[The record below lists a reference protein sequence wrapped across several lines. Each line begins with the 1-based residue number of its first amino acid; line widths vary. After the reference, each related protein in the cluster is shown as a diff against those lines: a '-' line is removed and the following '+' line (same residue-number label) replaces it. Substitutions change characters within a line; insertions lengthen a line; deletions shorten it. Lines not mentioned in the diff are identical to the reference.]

1 MQGGGFLR
9 IALLAIAGF
18 LAYQYFLGGSHGSA
32 VSQPVA
38 REPMVTPS
46 ERKPYQYCDISTE
59 YFRARLTT
67 RGAALTHFVLEKP
80 KYQKQGAPIDL
91 STTPHP
97 GVALGSPR
105 AEDPSAPGLHEFR
118 QQLFSQ
124 WRNPAAQAPAETP
137 WNVDFDSVD
146 YQLENV
152 EARSCD
158 FVYRDAKVEIIKT
171 VRATER
177 PYELEVTHRIKN
189 LDSTPRAHAM
199 AIDTVAWHRTKEVE
213 GHMFRVSPFVT
224 HVECMPTQGKALR
237 YLPADFEPDDFK
249 DNDQHQVLRPWGWYE
264 SRQTT
269 DLAAVSNAYFTQGIA
284 NVEGEAPKCQLLVE
298 NYFKDGQAS
307 DPASGSFYRARLAY
321 PLKTLAPGESAK
333 YTELAYIGP
342 KERSAL
348 AVAGGANHRFVD
360 LIDLGFFSVIAE
372 VLVAFLLA
380 VHSVVPNWGV
390 AIIVLTLT
398 ARLLLFPLSWPS
410 IRNMVRMRELKPE
423 MDALNQKFKDD
434 PQAKGLAQMELWRKH
449 NVNPLK
455 GCLPQLASMPVW
467 LALYTTLQTAVELYN
482 IPFLWFPDLSDS
494 DPYFILPLVI
504 GATYFLQQK
513 LMPMQGGDPAQQKMM
528 MYFMPVMFTVF
539 MLFLPAGLGV
549 YMFTNS
555 VLAIVQQTVVERQVK
570 KKSSSAKARV
580 TETQP
585 VLGKGKV

>member
-9 IALLAIAGF
+9 LALLAIAGF
-18 LAYQYFLGGSHGSA
+18 LIYRFFLSGGSHEASPM
-32 VSQPVA
+32 QPVA
-38 REPMVTPS
+38 REPMLVPS
-46 ERKPYQYCDISTE
+46 ERAPYQYCEIETE
-59 YFRARLTT
+59 YFHARLST
-67 RGAALTHFVLEKP
+67 RGAALQRFELEKP
-80 KYQKQGAPIDL
+80 KYQKHGAPIDL

-97 GVALGSPR
+97 GVAVGSPR

-124 WRNPAAQAPAETP
+124 WRNPTVLPPADTP

-146 YQLENV
+146 YKLENV
-152 EARSCD
+152 TPTSCD
-158 FVYRDAKVEIIKT
+158 FVYRDAKVELVKT
-171 VRATER
+171 VKATER
-177 PYELEVTHRIKN
+177 PYELEVTQQIKN
-189 LDSTPRAHAM
+189 LDVAPRAHAM
-199 AIDTVAWHRTKEVE
+199 AIDTVAWHRTQDVE

-224 HVECMPTQGKALR
+224 HVQCVPLEGKVLA
-237 YLPADFEPDDFK
+237 YLPADFEPDDFT
-249 DNDQHQVLRPWGWYE
+249 DDDRHQVVRPWGWYE
-264 SRQTT
+264 ARATP
-269 DLAAVSNAYFTQGIA
+269 DVAALTNAYFTQGIA
-284 NVEGEAPKCQLLVE
+284 NVVGDAPKCQVLVE
-298 NYFKDGQAS
+298 NFFQGGRAS

-321 PLKTLAPGESAK
+321 PLKTLAPGESAR

-342 KERSAL
+342 KERSVLAL
-348 AVAGGANHRFVD
+348 AGGKNHKFLE

-372 VLVAFLLA
+372 VLVAFLLK
-380 VHSVVPNWGV
+380 VHGVIPNWGV

-423 MDALNQKFKDD
+423 MDALNEKFKNDA
-434 PQAKGLAQMELWRKH
+434 QAKGLAQMELWRKH
-449 NVNPLK
+449 SVNPLK

-482 IPFLWFPDLSDS
+482 IPFLWFPDLSES
-494 DPYFILPLVI
+494 DPYFILPIVI

-528 MYFMPVMFTVF
+528 MYFMPAMFTVF
-539 MLFLPAGLGV
+539 MLFLPSGLGV

-555 VLAIVQQTVVERQVK
+555 VLAIVQQQVVERSVK
-570 KKSSSAKARV
+570 KKSSAKPRV
-580 TETQP
+580 TTTE

>member
-9 IALLAIAGF
+9 LALLAIAGF
-18 LAYQYFLGGSHGSA
+18 LAYQYFLGGSNGPA
-32 VSQPVA
+32 PSQPLA

-46 ERKPYQYCDISTE
+46 ERKPYQYCSIGTE
-59 YFRARLTT
+59 YFKAQLTT

-80 KYQKQGAPIDL
+80 KYQKHGVPIDL

-97 GVALGSPR
+97 GVAVGSPR
-105 AEDPSAPGLHEFR
+105 AEDPAAPGLHEFR

-124 WRNPAAQAPAETP
+124 WRNPTAMAPADTP

-146 YQLENV
+146 YALKQVDGSTCE
-152 EARSCD
+152 
-158 FVYRDAKVEIIKT
+158 FTYRDAKVALTKT

-177 PYELEVTHRIKN
+177 PYELEITQRIEN
-189 LDSTPRAHAM
+189 LDGAPRAHAM
-199 AIDTVAWHRTKEVE
+199 AIDTIAWHRTQDVE

-224 HVECMPTQGKALR
+224 HVECVPTQGKALR
-237 YLPADFEPDDFK
+237 YLPTDFEPDDFK
-249 DNDQHQVLRPWGWYE
+249 DTDEYSVLRPWGWYQAR
-264 SRQTT
+264 STP
-269 DLAAVSNAYFTQGIA
+269 DLAGVSNAYFTQGIA
-284 NVEGEAPKCQLLVE
+284 NVSGENPKCELLVE
-298 NYFKDGQAS
+298 NLFQNGQAK

-321 PLKTLAPGESAK
+321 PLKTLAPGESAQ
-333 YTELAYIGP
+333 YAQLSYVGP
-342 KERSAL
+342 KERSVLAL
-348 AVAGGANHRFVD
+348 SGGTNHRFLE

-372 VLVAFLLA
+372 VLVTFLLK
-380 VHSVVPNWGV
+380 VHGVVPNWGV

-398 ARLLLFPLSWPS
+398 ARILLFPLSWPS

-423 MDALNQKFKDD
+423 MDTLNEKFKDD

-449 NVNPLK
+449 KVNPLK

-494 DPYFILPLVI
+494 DPYFILPIVI

-528 MYFMPVMFTVF
+528 MYFMPALFTVF
-539 MLFLPAGLGV
+539 MLFLPSGLGV

-555 VLAIVQQTVVERQVK
+555 VLAIAQQQIVERQVK
-570 KKSSSAKARV
+570 KKTSSAKAGAAER
-580 TETQP
+580 QP

>member
-9 IALLAIAGF
+9 LALLAIAGF
-18 LAYQYFLGGSHGSA
+18 VAYQWFLGGSKGA
-32 VSQPVA
+32 VHLQPLA
-38 REPMVTPS
+38 QEQQLTPS
-46 ERKPYQYCDISTE
+46 VRKPYQYCDIATE
-59 YFRARLTT
+59 YFQARLTS
-67 RGAALTHFVLEKP
+67 RGAALQRFELEKP
-80 KYQKQGAPIDL
+80 KYRKHGVPMDL

-97 GVALGSPR
+97 GVAVGSPR

-124 WRNPAAQAPAETP
+124 WRNPTALAPADTP
-137 WNVDFDSVD
+137 WNIDFDSVD
-146 YQLENV
+146 YELSHTDPH
-152 EARSCD
+152 SCE

-171 VRATER
+171 VRSTER
-177 PYELEVTHRIKN
+177 AYELEVTQQIKN
-189 LDSTPRAHAM
+189 LDSAPRAHAM
-199 AIDTVAWHRTKEVE
+199 AIDTVAWHRTQDVE
-213 GHMFRVSPFVT
+213 GHMFRVSPYVT
-224 HVECMPTQGKALR
+224 HVECVPLEGKALR
-237 YLPADFEPDDFK
+237 YLPTDFEPDDFK
-249 DNDQHQVLRPWGWYE
+249 DSDRHRVVRPWGWDE
-264 SRQTT
+264 ALTT
-269 DLAAVSNAYFTQGIA
+269 PDLVAVSNAYFTQGIA
-284 NVEGEAPKCQLLVE
+284 NVSGDNPKCQLLIE
-298 NYFKDGQAS
+298 NYFKDGQAK

-333 YTELAYIGP
+333 YVELSYIGP
-342 KERSAL
+342 KERSVL
-348 AVAGGANHRFVD
+348 AVAGGANHRFVE

-372 VLVAFLLA
+372 VLVAFLLK
-380 VHSVVPNWGV
+380 VHSVVPNWGL

-423 MDALNQKFKDD
+423 MDALNERFKED
-434 PQAKGLAQMELWRKH
+434 PQAKGLAQMELWKKH
-449 NVNPLK
+449 SVNPLK

-494 DPYFILPLVI
+494 DPYFILPAVI

-528 MYFMPVMFTVF
+528 MYFMPAMFTVF
-539 MLFLPAGLGV
+539 MLFLPSGLGV

-555 VLAIVQQTVVERQVK
+555 VLAIVQQQIVERQVK
-570 KKSSSAKARV
+570 KKSSAKPRV
-580 TETQP
+580 TDSQP

>member
-9 IALLAIAGF
+9 VALLAIAGF
-18 LAYQYFLGGSHGSA
+18 LAYQFFLGGPNGA
-32 VSQPVA
+32 APSQPVA

-46 ERKPYQYCDISTE
+46 VRKPYRYCDIGTE

-67 RGAALTHFVLEKP
+67 RGAALQHFVLEKP
-80 KYQKQGAPIDL
+80 KYEKNGVPIDL

-124 WRNPAAQAPAETP
+124 WRNPTAQAPAETP
-137 WNVDFDSVD
+137 WNIDFDSVD
-146 YQLENV
+146 YELANV

-158 FVYRDAKVEIIKT
+158 FVYRDAKVEIVKN

-177 PYELEVTHRIKN
+177 PYELEVTHQIKN
-189 LDSTPRAHAM
+189 LDSAPRAHAM
-199 AIDTVAWHRTKEVE
+199 ALDTVAWHRTEDVE
-213 GHMFRVSPFVT
+213 GSMIKASRSVT
-224 HVECMPTQGKALR
+224 HVECVPFEGNAIR
-237 YLPADFEPDDFK
+237 YTTGDFEPDDFK
-249 DNDQHQVLRPWGWYE
+249 DTDQHRVVGPWGWFE
-264 SRQTT
+264 VRATP
-269 DLAAVSNAYFTQGIA
+269 DLAAVSNAYFTQGLA
-284 NVEGEAPKCQLLVE
+284 NVTGENPKCQLLIE
-298 NYFKDGQAS
+298 NFFKDGRAS
-307 DPASGSFYRARLAY
+307 DPASGSFYRARIAY
-321 PLKTLAPGESAK
+321 PLRTLAPGESAK
-333 YTELAYIGP
+333 YVELAYIGP
-342 KERSAL
+342 KERNVLAL
-348 AVAGGANHRFVD
+348 AGGKNHRFLE
-360 LIDLGFFSVIAE
+360 LIDLGFFSAIAV
-372 VLVAFLLA
+372 VLVGFLLK

-423 MDALNQKFKDD
+423 MDALNEKFKDD

-467 LALYTTLQTAVELYN
+467 LALYATLQTAVELYN

-513 LMPMQGGDPAQQKMM
+513 LMPMQGGDPMQQKMM
-528 MYFMPVMFTVF
+528 MYFMPGMFTVF
-539 MLFLPAGLGV
+539 MLFLPSGLGV

-555 VLAIVQQTVVERQVK
+555 VLAIVQQVIVERQIK
-570 KKSSSAKARV
+570 KKASSAKAKAVDSR
-580 TETQP
+580 P

>member
-9 IALLAIAGF
+9 LALLAIAGF
-18 LAYQYFLGGSHGSA
+18 LAYQYFLGGSRGGA
-32 VSQPVA
+32 PEQPIA
-38 REPMVTPS
+38 REPMLTPS
-46 ERKPYQYCDISTE
+46 VRLPYKYCDIGTE
-59 YFRARLTT
+59 YYHARLST
-67 RGAALTHFVLEKP
+67 RGAALTHFQLLKP
-80 KYQKQGAPIDL
+80 KYQKHGEAIDL

-124 WRNPAAQAPAETP
+124 WRAPTALAPADAQ
-137 WNVDFDSVD
+137 WNVDFDSMD
-146 YQLENV
+146 YQLDKSDGH
-152 EARSCD
+152 SCD

-171 VRATER
+171 IKATER
-177 PYELEVTHRIKN
+177 PYELEVSHQIKN
-189 LDSTPRAHAM
+189 LDSAPRVHAM
-199 AIDTVAWHRTKEVE
+199 AIDTVAWHRTQDVE
-213 GHMFRVSPFVT
+213 AHMFRVSPVVT
-224 HVECMPTQGKALR
+224 HAECVPLSGNAER

-249 DNDQHQVLRPWGWYE
+249 DTEKHQVVRPWGWYE
-264 SRQTT
+264 SKAAP
-269 DLAAVSNAYFTQGIA
+269 DLAALSNAYFTQGVA
-284 NVEGEAPKCQLLVE
+284 TVEGGTPKCQLQIE
-298 NYFKDGQAS
+298 NFFKDGDAK

-321 PLKTLAPGESAK
+321 PIKTLAPGESAR
-333 YTELAYIGP
+333 YVELSYIGP
-342 KERSAL
+342 KERSVLAL
-348 AVAGGANHRFVD
+348 AGGKNHRFLE

-372 VLVAFLLA
+372 VLVAFLLK
-380 VHSVVPNWGV
+380 VHGVVPNWGV

-398 ARLLLFPLSWPS
+398 ARLLLFPLSWPG
-410 IRNMVRMRELKPE
+410 IRNMIRMRELKPE
-423 MDALNQKFKDD
+423 MDALNEKFKDD

-467 LALYTTLQTAVELYN
+467 FALYTTLQTAVELYN
-482 IPFLWFPDLSDS
+482 IPFLWFPDLSES

-528 MYFMPVMFTVF
+528 MYFMPAMFTVF

-555 VLAIVQQTVVERQVK
+555 VLAIVQQQVVERQVK
-570 KKSSSAKARV
+570 KSSAKAKADSRR
-580 TETQP
+580 P